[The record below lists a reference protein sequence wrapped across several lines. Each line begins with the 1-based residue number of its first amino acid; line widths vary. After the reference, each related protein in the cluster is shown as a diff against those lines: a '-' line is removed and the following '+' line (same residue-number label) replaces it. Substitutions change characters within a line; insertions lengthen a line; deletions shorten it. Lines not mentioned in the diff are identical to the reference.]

1 MAEIKHA
8 RGVKL
13 LIKVALPATPTVYE
27 TLCTINAERGITF
40 TAGTNDQETIDC
52 ADLEAVAWVLR
63 EKTNLSAAITGSGTV
78 NTPDVDTF
86 FDWLTDENS
95 WNVKVILDVPS
106 ADGGVIFTGKF
117 HMTEFSVT
125 GNKGEKMQAS
135 TSLSSD
141 GIITKA
147 ANPPA

>member
-13 LIKVALPATPTVYE
+13 LIKVGDGASPEVFNIY
-27 TLCTINAERGITF
+27 CSINAERGITF
-40 TAGTNDQETIDC
+40 TAGTNDQEVIDC
-52 ADLEAVAWVLR
+52 ADLEAIAWVLR

-78 NTPDVDTF
+78 NTPDIEDF
-86 FDWLTDENS
+86 YDWLVSPESKNC
-95 WNVKVILDVPS
+95 KVILDVPS
-106 ADGGVIFTGKF
+106 ADGGVIFSGKF

-135 TSLSSD
+135 ISLSSD
-141 GIITKA
+141 GEIVKT
-147 ANPPA
+147 ANT